1 MSGFIYNLKYIH
13 MDIKINRRNFLRK
26 SAASGLAFGL
36 GSMAFSS
43 FQKPSSSDEVRIGM
57 IGLDTSHVIAFTRII
72 NDPDEKA
79 MEGYRVTTAYPTRG
93 SADFPPSINRLER
106 FTNEISDMGVEIVDS
121 IEELLQKVDVVLLT
135 SVDGRRH
142 LAEALPVLEAGKR
155 MFIDKPVAG
164 SLKDA
169 IAIYQASE
177 KYQVPVF
184 SSSSH
189 RWTRYAQELRQG
201 ELVGKIL
208 GANTHNSA
216 AIEPTHP
223 DMFWYGIHGIE
234 MLFAVM
240 GTGCKEV
247 VRVHQPDYDILVGT
261 WDDGRLGTYRG
272 VRAGRIVN
280 GGTAFGEEGV
290 HQIGPSEGYR
300 QMLVEI
306 IRFFKTGIVPVRP
319 EETLEIFAFME
330 AADESKRR
338 GGQPVQLKEM
348 FSIT

>member
-1 MSGFIYNLKYIH
+1 MNS
-13 MDIKINRRNFLRK
+13 KINRRDFLRK
-26 SAASGLAFGL
+26 SAVSGVAFGL
-36 GSMAFSS
+36 GSASFS
-43 FQKPSSSDEVRIGM
+43 FNKPSSQEDVRIGM

-72 NDPDEKA
+72 NDPEEKA
-79 MEGYRVTTAYPTRG
+79 MEGYRITAAYPTRG
-93 SADFPPSINRLER
+93 SVDFPPSITRLER
-106 FTNEISDMGVEIVDS
+106 FTQEISDMGVEIVDS
-121 IEELLQKVDVVLLT
+121 IDKLLQKVDVILLT

-142 LAEALPVLEAGKR
+142 LAESLPVFEAGKR

-169 IAIYQASE
+169 IAIYEAAE
-177 KYQVPVF
+177 KYKVPVF

-189 RWTRYAQELRQG
+189 RWTRYAEELRQG
-201 ELVGKIL
+201 RLVGKVL

-216 AIEPTHP
+216 AIQPTHP
-223 DMFWYGIHGIE
+223 DLFWYGIHGVE
-234 MLFAVM
+234 MLFTVM

-247 VRVHQPDYDILVGT
+247 VRVHQPDFDIVVGT
-261 WDDGRLGTYRG
+261 WNDGRLGTYRG
-272 VRAGRIVN
+272 VRAGRIIN

-300 QMLVEI
+300 PMLLDI
-306 IRFFKTGIVPVRP
+306 IEFFKTGIVPVRP
-319 EETLEIFAFME
+319 EETLEICAFME

-338 GGQPVQLKEM
+338 GGQPVQLNEM